1 MQRAAEERIKTKL
14 RRELGVI
21 SRYLE
26 DPEVIEVM
34 ANPDGTV
41 WVERMGQGI
50 RHDGDITPSQSRSI
64 INTLS
69 SFLDTAT
76 TIDSPILE
84 GELPLDGSRFEGC
97 IPPIVVN
104 PSFAIR
110 KRASAV
116 FTLAQYVE
124 SEIMTP
130 AQVACV
136 SRGVE
141 DRKNMIVSGGTGSG
155 KTTLTNA
162 IIQSITDVHPHD
174 RIVTIEDTYEI
185 QCSAENTV
193 QLHSTSV
200 VDMQHLLK
208 ATMRL
213 RPDRIIVGE
222 VRGSEA
228 LALLKA
234 WNTGHPGGVATLH
247 ANSPA
252 GALTRLHHL
261 TAEGVASAD
270 HVPELI
276 AEAVDIVIQI
286 AKTPNGRKVTG
297 ICEVH
302 SFENGSYYFT
312 QL

>member
-1 MQRAAEERIKTKL
+1 MKSEAEERIKKKL
-14 RRELGVI
+14 RRELGVV
-21 SRYLE
+21 SQFLDE
-26 DPEVIEVM
+26 PKVIEVM
-34 ANPDGTV
+34 ANPDGSV
-41 WVERMGQGI
+41 WVERMGQGCSKEAEI
-50 RHDGDITPSQSRSI
+50 SPSQSRSI

-97 IPPIVVN
+97 VPPVVVN

-116 FTLAQYVE
+116 FSLEQYVND
-124 SEIMTP
+124 SILSP
-130 AQVACV
+130 DQV
-136 SRGVE
+136 SLLEQGVRE
-141 DRKNMIVSGGTGSG
+141 RKNMIISGGTGSG

-162 IIQSITDVHPHD
+162 IIQAITDLHPHD

-185 QCSAENTV
+185 QCAAENTV
-193 QLHSTSV
+193 QLHSTSS

-261 TAEGVASAD
+261 TAEGVASSD

-286 AKTPNGRKVTG
+286 AKTPEGRKVTG

-302 SFENGSYYFT
+302 SFENGSYNFT

>member
-1 MQRAAEERIKTKL
+1 MKSEAEERIKTKL

-21 SRYLE
+21 SVFLD

-34 ANPDGTV
+34 ANPDGAI
-41 WVERMGQGI
+41 WVERMGKGCTKDAEI
-50 RHDGDITPSQSRSI
+50 SPSQSRSI

-97 IPPIVVN
+97 VPPVVVN

-110 KRASAV
+110 KRASSV
-116 FTLAQYVE
+116 FTLEQYIE
-124 SEIMTP
+124 DSIMTRD
-130 AQVACV
+130 QVELIE
-136 SRGVE
+136 RGVRE
-141 DRKNMIVSGGTGSG
+141 RKNVIISGGTGSG

-162 IIQSITDVHPHD
+162 IIQSITDINPHD

-185 QCSAENTV
+185 QCAAENTV

-261 TAEGVASAD
+261 TAEGVASSD

-286 AKTPNGRKVTG
+286 AKTPAGRKVTG

-302 SFENGSYYFT
+302 SFENGSYNFT

>member
-1 MQRAAEERIKTKL
+1 MSEADERVKKKL

-21 SRYLE
+21 SQYLD
-26 DPEVIEVM
+26 DPSVIEIM
-34 ANPDGTV
+34 ANPDGSV

-50 RHDGDITPSQSRSI
+50 KNENRIAPSAARSI

-84 GELPLDGSRFEGC
+84 GELPLDGSRFEGL
-97 IPPIVVN
+97 IPPCVVN

-110 KRASAV
+110 KRASKV
-116 FTLAQYVE
+116 FTLDQYVVDQIISPQQRE
-124 SEIMTP
+124 LI
-130 AQVACV
+130 
-136 SRGVE
+136 
-141 DRKNMIVSGGTGSG
+141 DRAISDRMNIIISGGTGSG

-162 IIQSITDVHPHD
+162 IIQGITQTHPAD

-185 QCSAENTV
+185 QCSAENAV
-193 QLHSTSV
+193 QLHSTNV
-200 VDMQHLLK
+200 VSMQHLLK

-222 VRGSEA
+222 VRGAEA

-234 WNTGHPGGVATLH
+234 WNTGHPGGCATLH
-247 ANSPA
+247 ANSPL

-261 TAEGVASAD
+261 TAEGVASSS
-270 HVPELI
+270 HIPELI
-276 AEAVDIVIQI
+276 AEAVNVVIQI
-286 AKTPNGRKVTG
+286 AKIPEGRKVTG

-302 SFENGSYYFT
+302 SYDNDQY
-312 QL
+312 QLTEL